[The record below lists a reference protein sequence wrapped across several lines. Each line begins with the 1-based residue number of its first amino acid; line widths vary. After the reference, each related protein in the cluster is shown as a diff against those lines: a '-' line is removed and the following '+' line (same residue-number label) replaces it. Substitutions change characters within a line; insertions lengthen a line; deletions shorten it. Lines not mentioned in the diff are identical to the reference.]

1 MTASPAPRITT
12 ATDRFEISDPTCGVV
27 ALQPN
32 RLAAL
37 RLASIHSC
45 TDVTVFDR
53 MARRGDTRLWSAQ
66 GDELERRQ

>member
-27 ALQPN
+27 AFQPN
-32 RLAAL
+32 RAAAL

-45 TDVTVFDR
+45 PDVTVFDR
-53 MARRGDTRLWSAQ
+53 MARRGDTQLWSAQ
-66 GDELERRQ
+66 GDELEKHR